1 MRIHRLDHIH
11 IYSADPEASAR
22 FYVEVS
28 KADTIGRA
36 ESSHGSAMHFLR
48 LGGLALVAAPYPP
61 GIEPGVTDHLIRVS
75 DDGIQGV
82 QGGMATCSV
91 ILRASQW

>member
-1 MRIHRLDHIH
+1 MTA
-11 IYSADPEASAR
+11 YG
-22 FYVEVS
+22 
-28 KADTIGRA
+28 IGPVLA
-36 ESSHGSAMHFLR
+36 ESHLEDS
-48 LGGLALVAAPYPP
+48 PP